1 MAEKQIIEEIRSA
14 EDVAYRALILFC
26 ITGLAA
32 GADRSEIAT
41 WLSEHDLWGKLAP
54 SEAGFIDTPS
64 PTHQQLINASWL
76 SERLVMIIW
85 ALGKLRELPA
95 PDEQCDLSVFQDLLP
110 PFADVGVHEFIAT
123 ARLRS
128 PAELIAMADETM
140 GLHWEARDAQI
151 NGHPTARDVDLEI
164 IQERHHAIN
173 WVIGYGALDWDDVT
187 TDT

>member
-1 MAEKQIIEEIRSA
+1 MAEERIIEEIRSA
-14 EDVAYRALILFC
+14 NDVAYRALILFC

-32 GADRSEIAT
+32 GADRSEITA

-54 SEAGFIDTPS
+54 SEIGFIDTPS
-64 PTHQQLINASWL
+64 PTHQQLVNASWL
-76 SERLVMIIW
+76 SERLVMIVW
-85 ALGKLRELPA
+85 TLGQLDQLPA
-95 PDEQCDLSVFQDLLP
+95 PDEQCDLSVFQDVLP
-110 PFADVGVHEFIAT
+110 PFADVTVPEFVAT

-140 GLHWEARDAQI
+140 GLHWAARDAQI
-151 NGHPTARDVDLEI
+151 NERPREQNVDLEI

-173 WVIGYGALDWDDVT
+173 WVIGYGALDWDEVT

>member
-32 GADRSEIAT
+32 GADRSEIAA

-110 PFADVGVHEFIAT
+110 PFADVSVHEFIAT

-128 PAELIAMADETM
+128 PAELIAIADETM